1 MTSVQVS
8 PFHRSDF
15 SLAGLLVHGRWPDN
29 VAEWSQVLVLSVR
42 IAAVPGTVPTSEVFR
57 ARDDLDVAAVGE
69 PVGALI
75 CEGPALGE
83 DAPGP
88 GQFSGSVPPA
98 LMVLHPPN
106 ETIPDLEEDDGAA
119 SGCLFLPGIPELG
132 LEHRATWVQAD
143 SEGKVSK
150 LLSAGPVDPMQDP
163 DLAVLSSFLAA

>member
-1 MTSVQVS
+1 MPQVQVS
-8 PFHRSDF
+8 PFHRRDF
-15 SLAGLLVHGRWPDN
+15 SLAGLLLHGRWPDT
-29 VAEWSQVLVLSVR
+29 VSEWSQVLVLSVR

-75 CEGPALGE
+75 CEGPAVGDHAVE
-83 DAPGP
+83 P

-98 LMVLHPPN
+98 LMVLHPPS
-106 ETIPDLEEDDGAA
+106 ETVPDLDEDDGAA

-143 SEGKVSK
+143 SDGHVSK
-150 LLSAGPVDPMQDP
+150 LVSAGSVDPMQDP
-163 DLAVLSSFLAA
+163 DLAVLSALLAA